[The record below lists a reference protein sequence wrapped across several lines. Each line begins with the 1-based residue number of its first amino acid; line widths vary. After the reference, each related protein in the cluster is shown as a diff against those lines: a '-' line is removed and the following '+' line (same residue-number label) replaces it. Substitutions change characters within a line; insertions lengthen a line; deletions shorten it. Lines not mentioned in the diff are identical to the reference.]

1 MSPLPHVAFRTDKK
15 SSFSSFLPPIF
26 TQVQPKTVA
35 LQTPKQQGP
44 EGRTKPA
51 GIRLHCLTL
60 LSGPGRKLDLFQP
73 FSANLCLL
81 LSVSVCLCL
90 SLSCCPC
97 LSVSVCLSLF
107 LSLSVSAYCC
117 LSLSVS
123 VLLSLPVCLVC
134 LCLSLSL
141 CLCPSVCLSLSVSA

>member
-1 MSPLPHVAFRTDKK
+1 MSPLPNVAFRTYKK

-26 TQVQPKTVA
+26 SQVQPKTAA

-73 FSANLCLL
+73 FSAKSSPKRQHYKCQNSRALKDEPSL
-81 LSVSVCLCL
+81 LSELARN
-90 SLSCCPC
+90 
-97 LSVSVCLSLF
+97 LSLF
-107 LSLSVSAYCC
+107 HPKKST
-117 LSLSVS
+117 
-123 VLLSLPVCLVC
+123 SLPAHSIQVQPKMAALQMPKHHGTQEQTKPAGTRLHCL
-134 LCLSLSL
+134 
-141 CLCPSVCLSLSVSA
+141 